1 MSSAINVSNLR
12 YRPGSGFAIDNL
24 SFAVPKGSIYGF
36 LGANGSGKSTTIRT
50 LMGMTRPDSGDV
62 QVLGRSVPDQMPEIL
77 ARVGYVP
84 ERPHLYRRLTV
95 AQSLKIHAGF
105 FPSWDALEAMRLVE
119 RFGLN
124 LSLPIQRLSKGEV
137 GKLMVL
143 QALAQRPELLIL
155 DEPTDGLDPVVR
167 RDLYEAILEYV
178 ADGDVTVF
186 VSSHLVH
193 ELERIC
199 DRIAILDHGCLVEEG
214 PIEVFKGGIR
224 RLRIS
229 GVGAPPAGLPFRI
242 LRRDQETMGRGEDW
256 LVMGW
261 DDEMSHVFD
270 ASDLELTAITA
281 FDLETG
287 FVELLRANR
296 LEAHPTNEAKDLTHV

>member
-1 MSSAINVSNLR
+1 MSEAIRVSNLR
-12 YRPGSGFAIDNL
+12 YRPGPGFAIEDL
-24 SFAVPKGSIYGF
+24 SFTVPQGSIYGF
-36 LGANGSGKSTTIRT
+36 LGANGSGKSSTIRM
-50 LMGMTRPDSGDV
+50 LMGMTRPDGGSI
-62 QVLGRSVPDQMPEIL
+62 QVLGRHVPDQMPEVL

-95 AQSLKIHAGF
+95 AQCLKIHGGF
-105 FPSWDALEAMRLVE
+105 FPSWDALEASRLLE

-124 LSLPIQRLSKGEV
+124 PNLPIQRLSKGEV
-137 GKLMVL
+137 GKLMIL
-143 QALAQRPELLIL
+143 QALAQRPKLLVL

-167 RDLYEAILEYV
+167 RDLYEAVMEYV
-178 ADGDVTVF
+178 ADGDITVF

-193 ELERIC
+193 ELERVC
-199 DRIAILDHGCLVEEG
+199 DRIAVLDHGALVEEG
-214 PIEVFKGGIR
+214 PIEAFKAGIR

-229 GVGAPPAGLPFRI
+229 GYASAPPAGMPFRI
-242 LRRDQETMGRGEDW
+242 LRRDPGPGGNGEEW

-261 DDEMSHVFD
+261 EDPMAQVFE
-270 ASDLELTAITA
+270 ASTVELTDVMA

-296 LEAHPTNEAKDLTHV
+296 LESASHDFAGV